1 MIDFIATGLLV
12 GGLLG
17 ARFTVGALIPASAL
31 IVGVAALAWAGP
43 AGAAHWSVFHVLALV
58 VFLQIGYVCGAGLRL
73 FMAPL
78 RMPRHRKAL
87 RTTR

>member
-17 ARFTVGALIPASAL
+17 ARFTVGALIPAAAL
-31 IVGVAALAWAGP
+31 ILGVAALAWAGP
-43 AGAAHWSVFHVLALV
+43 GGAAHWSVIHVLALV

-73 FMAPL
+73 FIAPL
-78 RMPRHRKAL
+78 RVVSEGRAL
-87 RTTR
+87 RRS

>member
-17 ARFTVGALIPASAL
+17 ARFTVGALIPAATL
-31 IVGVAALAWAGP
+31 ILGVAALAWAGP

-78 RMPRHRKAL
+78 RMPRHSKAL

>member
-1 MIDFIATGLLV
+1 MIDFIAIGLLV

-17 ARFTVGALIPASAL
+17 ARFTVGALIPATAL
-31 IVGVAALAWAGP
+31 IVSVAALASAGP
-43 AGAAHWSVFHVLALV
+43 AGAAHWSVFQVVALV

-73 FMAPL
+73 FVAPL
-78 RMPRHRKAL
+78 RVPRQGKAL